1 MKRHSIKSIV
11 AATTLGALVAASP
24 VAAQDAMSLS
34 DLLRRVESGRVGD
47 NKENQNREAA
57 FKASKADQDR
67 LLQEAKSEKAALE
80 QRS

>member
-34 DLLRRVESGRVGD
+34 DLLRRVESGRVAD
-47 NKENQNREAA
+47 NKENQNREA
-57 FKASKADQDR
+57 DIQG
-67 LLQEAKSEKAALE
+67 LQGRSGSIAA
-80 QRS
+80 RG